1 MPADTGRGAGL
12 ARCWLNFKVNTSFH
26 KLACTALLTT
36 DPQRQDL
43 GCRWTWILPVL
54 HDESTDVKQVRNR
67 NMHFLDTGAWPQ
79 TLSHQEVPFRH
90 VEEAYTDLAT
100 FHNNLS
106 DEKVARLSG
115 VREM

>member
-1 MPADTGRGAGL
+1 
-12 ARCWLNFKVNTSFH
+12 
-26 KLACTALLTT
+26 
-36 DPQRQDL
+36 
-43 GCRWTWILPVL
+43 
-54 HDESTDVKQVRNR
+54 
-67 NMHFLDTGAWPQ
+67 MHFLDTGAWLEI
-79 TLSHQEVPFRH
+79 LSHQEVPFRH